1 MNSTGAGN
9 LLAGKVVLITGG
21 GGGIG
26 GAVATLSAQE
36 GADAVV
42 VADANGDAAAG
53 VATQLATMGVTA
65 IGATVDI
72 TDEQSVAG
80 LVDTTVE
87 RFGRL
92 DAAVNAAGIS
102 GDMTPL
108 VDLDPAAWD
117 QMVAINLTGT
127 YRCLRHQLRHM
138 IPHGS
143 GAIVNTSSGA
153 GLVGVPGLAHYAA
166 AKHGVLGL
174 TKSAALEHARSG
186 VRINA
191 VCPGTTDTPMI
202 RSFVGNDERAAR
214 MVGNSVGRGSMGE
227 PGEVAEAIVW
237 LCSDRSS
244 FVNGESMVV
253 DGATVCR

>member
-1 MNSTGAGN
+1 M
-9 LLAGKVVLITGG
+9 AGKVVLITGG

-26 GAVATLSAQE
+26 GAAATLCAQE

-42 VADANGDAAAG
+42 VADTNGDTVTDVAA
-53 VATQLATMGVTA
+53 QLAAMGVTA

-108 VDLDPAAWD
+108 VDLEPSAWD
-117 QMVAINLTGT
+117 QMVAVNLTGT

-138 IPHGS
+138 VPQGS

-191 VCPGTTDTPMI
+191 ICPGTTDTPMI
-202 RSFVGNDERAAR
+202 RSFVGSDERAAR